1 MLQFGFQALG
11 FVVLTPLFLN
21 GSQSSLLLQRIAQLK
36 KMERPGI
43 KWHGNSTISDA
54 LDDTFSNFFAHDS
67 VGVLSDSVCQV
78 LDLCLVKLGL
88 LFAVTTNPH

>member
-1 MLQFGFQALG
+1 
-11 FVVLTPLFLN
+11 
-21 GSQSSLLLQRIAQLK
+21 
-36 KMERPGI
+36 MEI
-43 KWHGNSTISDA
+43 EWHGNSTISDA
-54 LDDTFSNFFAHDS
+54 LDDTFSNFFAHDP